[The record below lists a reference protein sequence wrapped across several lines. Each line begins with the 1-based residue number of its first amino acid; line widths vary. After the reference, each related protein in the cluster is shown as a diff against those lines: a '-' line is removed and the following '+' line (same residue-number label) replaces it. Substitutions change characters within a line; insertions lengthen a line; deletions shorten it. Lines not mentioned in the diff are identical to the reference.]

1 MFEGV
6 PKSYKDPYWRNLAS
20 KAAQDVGLPSGLLE
34 GILTRGERSNADQV
48 SNAGAKTPFQV
59 IPQTRDALQKKYG
72 VDAYESPESA
82 ARAAALLLKESL
94 ERNDGDITQAVGEYI
109 GGTNRKN
116 WGPVTN
122 AYIKRVTEPLVEK
135 NDRVSEL
142 VKKFKELKNPEP
154 TTETP
159 ERNDKVSELVA
170 RFKEKQGQS
179 TKPPPGKIEDGFLPG
194 VIPEPFGMQPDQQK
208 RETSILEDVAG
219 VGETALA
226 LGSGAT
232 TGLLGGVTSGL
243 IGIIDAASKGEFGDE
258 GAKIIENAFITGLRG
273 GTYSPR
279 TETGQRMTRK
289 TASALS
295 ENLPPIMPIIGPVGA
310 VTSGIA
316 PAAQAV
322 KGTAQRIRQMVPVAD
337 EVVAAS
343 RPVEQAASVA
353 QAAEKA
359 IPEAQAFE
367 EVGSLVKKASS
378 EGLGSQKAKEQLA
391 SMAKVNPE
399 AKAAAERL
407 NIELPADVFSDN
419 PQVVAAAGLTRSAAG
434 SEAEAAWRTTVKNAS
449 DRADEV
455 METLDASTDVASVSD
470 NVRQRLFDTKKGL
483 EDSAKVI
490 YDEVDAAIPKSTAV
504 ELDSLRQQI
513 QKTIDEVGINGL
525 NSTEKKL
532 KAMIDSGEP
541 ITYGRMMREK
551 SILGDKLGGKTPFD
565 GDLDTAS
572 AKRLY
577 GALSEDQLEN
587 VSRFGGEELRTK
599 LRGANALYAKK
610 RALEKRIV
618 NAYGNDTDG
627 SIASLMKRAVSNAQ
641 KGDSKDLTKL
651 LKVVPDDL
659 KKETLA
665 TAIMANTRS
674 KSANSLVKGGFGF
687 SEFTDF
693 YRGLRRNTPVY
704 NQVKQVMGDDA
715 MSVLRDMYEVSK
727 RVTDARAN
735 VLTTGK
741 ANQALVNAMQAEGV
755 MEAIIK
761 KAATGAGRAAATT
774 AGATMMG
781 PLGAGAVNLATDFLA
796 KGSKSKL
803 EAAGKLF
810 TNEKFQEMMKQASTK
825 PAASPEVK
833 KSVRFAVR
841 TPEFIKFAK
850 QVKLT
855 GTPLEYER
863 FMLSAMA
870 QRKEEE

>member
-1 MFEGV
+1 
-6 PKSYKDPYWRNLAS
+6 
-20 KAAQDVGLPSGLLE
+20 
-34 GILTRGERSNADQV
+34 
-48 SNAGAKTPFQV
+48 
-59 IPQTRDALQKKYG
+59 
-72 VDAYESPESA
+72 
-82 ARAAALLLKESL
+82 
-94 ERNDGDITQAVGEYI
+94 
-109 GGTNRKN
+109 
-116 WGPVTN
+116 
-122 AYIKRVTEPLVEK
+122 
-135 NDRVSEL
+135 
-142 VKKFKELKNPEP
+142 
-154 TTETP
+154 
-159 ERNDKVSELVA
+159 
-170 RFKEKQGQS
+170 
-179 TKPPPGKIEDGFLPG
+179 
-194 VIPEPFGMQPDQQK
+194 
-208 RETSILEDVAG
+208 
-219 VGETALA
+219 
-226 LGSGAT
+226 
-232 TGLLGGVTSGL
+232 
-243 IGIIDAASKGEFGDE
+243 
-258 GAKIIENAFITGLRG
+258 
-273 GTYSPR
+273 
-279 TETGQRMTRK
+279 
-289 TASALS
+289 
-295 ENLPPIMPIIGPVGA
+295 
-310 VTSGIA
+310 
-316 PAAQAV
+316 
-322 KGTAQRIRQMVPVAD
+322 
-337 EVVAAS
+337 
-343 RPVEQAASVA
+343 
-353 QAAEKA
+353 
-359 IPEAQAFE
+359 
-367 EVGSLVKKASS
+367 
-378 EGLGSQKAKEQLA
+378 
-391 SMAKVNPE
+391 
-399 AKAAAERL
+399 
-407 NIELPADVFSDN
+407 
-419 PQVVAAAGLTRSAAG
+419 
-434 SEAEAAWRTTVKNAS
+434 
-449 DRADEV
+449 

-741 ANQALVNAMQAEGV
+741 ANQALVKAMQAEGV
-755 MEAIIK
+755 MEAIIE

-781 PLGAGAVNLATDFLA
+781 PLGAGAANLATDFLA

-810 TNEKFQEMMKQASTK
+810 TNEKFQEMMLQASTK
-825 PAASPEVK
+825 PATSQEVK
-833 KSVRFAVR
+833 KAVRLAVR

-870 QRKEEE
+870 QREEEE